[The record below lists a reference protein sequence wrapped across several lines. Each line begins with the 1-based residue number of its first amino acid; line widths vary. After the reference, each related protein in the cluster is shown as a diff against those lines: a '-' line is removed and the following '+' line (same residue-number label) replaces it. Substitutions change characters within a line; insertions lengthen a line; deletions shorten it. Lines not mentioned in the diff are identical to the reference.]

1 MPEPKPCPFCGAQPT
16 LRENIYGSGE
26 YLASINCPCINGD
39 VAESYF
45 LRSGET
51 QKQATNKSIAAWNTR
66 TESMPRAL
74 TWTTEPPNVEHVGT
88 WFWSKI
94 PGQRMAVPVIVAEVD
109 GVLGIGRGTSEQG
122 LTMETCRE
130 FGVKFAGP
138 IPTPLEPG
146 ES

>member
-1 MPEPKPCPFCGAQPT
+1 MPKLKPCPFCGAQPT

-66 TESMPRAL
+66 TEPLPRAL
-74 TWTTEPPNVEHVGT
+74 TWTTDPPKVAGWYWRKETAKDRTHVFHFTGNWEDYGEHWESDRVCPLPLKLNGNL
-88 WFWSKI
+88 W
-94 PGQRMAVPVIVAEVD
+94 
-109 GVLGIGRGTSEQG
+109 
-122 LTMETCRE
+122 
-130 FGVKFAGP
+130 AGP
-138 IPTPLEPG
+138 IDAPLELE

>member
-1 MPEPKPCPFCGAQPT
+1 MPELKPCPFCGAQPT
-16 LRENIYGSGE
+16 LRENIYYGSGE

-66 TESMPRAL
+66 TEPLPRAL
-74 TWTTEPPNVEHVGT
+74 TWTTEPPKVAGWYWHHMPPAFGT
-88 WFWSKI
+88 
-94 PGQRMAVPVIVAEVD
+94 VIDFFDPEISEA
-109 GVLGIGRGTSEQG
+109 GRGEW
-122 LTMETCRE
+122 
-130 FGVKFAGP
+130 AGP
-138 IPTPLEPG
+138 IPTPLEPE

>member
-1 MPEPKPCPFCGAQPT
+1 MPELKPLPCPACNNVKTIT
-16 LRENIYGSGE
+16 LCANIAGRMMWFVE
-26 YLASINCPCINGD
+26 CADDNCAHHGKACS
-39 VAESYF
+39 AESAAI
-45 LRSGET
+45 T
-51 QKQATNKSIAAWNTR
+51 AWNAL
-66 TESMPRAL
+66 PRAL
-74 TWTTEPPNVEHVGT
+74 KWTTEPPKVEHVGT

>member
-1 MPEPKPCPFCGAQPT
+1 MPKLKPCPFCGAQPT

-66 TESMPRAL
+66 TESLPRAL
-74 TWTTEPPNVEHVGT
+74 TWTTEPPKVPGWYLRRHNIAGR
-88 WFWSKI
+88 WSEADVMNFT
-94 PGQRMAVPVIVAEVD
+94 R
-109 GVLGIGRGTSEQG
+109 LS
-122 LTMETCRE
+122 
-130 FGVKFAGP
+130 VKNSIIRSAMIQWAGP

>member
-1 MPEPKPCPFCGAQPT
+1 MPELKPCPFCGAQPT
-16 LRENIYGSGE
+16 LRENIYYGSGE

-66 TESMPRAL
+66 TEPLPRAL
-74 TWTTEPPNVEHVGT
+74 TWTTDPPKVPGWYWWRDVSHKGEATIQYMSQSQVERLKT
-88 WFWSKI
+88 Y
-94 PGQRMAVPVIVAEVD
+94 PGE
-109 GVLGIGRGTSEQG
+109 EW
-122 LTMETCRE
+122 
-130 FGVKFAGP
+130 AGP
-138 IPTPLEPG
+138 ILTPLELE